1 MGRII
6 SRIIPV
12 VSRINKRSTA
22 YFLLFQSGQP
32 HPSRIIPVFSRIS
45 AASHQWSAASTS
57 GRLLI
62 FHYAE

>member
-22 YFLLFQSGQP
+22 YFLLFPKWSAASQPHHISGQP
-32 HPSRIIPVFSRIS
+32 HLSRITPVVSRIL
-45 AASHQWSAASTS
+45 AASHQ
-57 GRLLI
+57 
-62 FHYAE
+62 